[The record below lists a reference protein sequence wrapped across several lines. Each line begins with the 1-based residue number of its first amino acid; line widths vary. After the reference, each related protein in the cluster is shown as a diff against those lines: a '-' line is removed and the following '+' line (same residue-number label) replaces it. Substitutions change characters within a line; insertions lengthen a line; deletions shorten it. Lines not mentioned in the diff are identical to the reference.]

1 MFRVDNEAESVKW
14 ELLTEEQLNAER
26 PIKNRKNL
34 PPGAQSVRMAAG
46 DDYTYDE
53 QDLFGALSDSDED
66 AETRESG
73 HGNN

>member
-1 MFRVDNEAESVKW
+1 
-14 ELLTEEQLNAER
+14 
-26 PIKNRKNL
+26 
-34 PPGAQSVRMAAG
+34 MATG